1 MEVNVEHLVMHVANG
16 VSDEDYSYVTS
27 CLALLQQDCSHPPT
41 LHMVSWHG
49 PDVTTAS
56 GRPLTVDCGWPD
68 APVAETAVVLPSG
81 PHWESP
87 DAHAISHIDQVLAHG
102 GFVIAHDQ
110 ASAWATRTYPHLPA
124 GLISCSANDPCSLAV
139 HSATALGT
147 FEPRSVS
154 NWATR
159 FGRAETVDL
168 ANARVTP
175 EPLAPVIR
183 LATG

>member
-1 MEVNVEHLVMHVANG
+1 MEHLVMHVANG

-49 PDVTTAS
+49 PDITTAS

-68 APVAETAVVLPSG
+68 APVDNTAVVLLSG
-81 PHWESP
+81 AHWQNP
-87 DAHAISHIDQVLAHG
+87 DAHAISHIDQVLGHG
-102 GFVIAHDQ
+102 GVVIAHDQ
-110 ASAWATRTYPHLPA
+110 ASAWASRTYPNLPT
-124 GLISCSANDPCSLAV
+124 GIISCPTNDPCSLAV

-147 FEPRSVS
+147 FEPGSVS
-154 NWATR
+154 SWATR
-159 FGRAETVDL
+159 FGRPDTVKL
-168 ANARVTP
+168 AAAKMNP
-175 EPLAPVIR
+175 EPLAPVLR